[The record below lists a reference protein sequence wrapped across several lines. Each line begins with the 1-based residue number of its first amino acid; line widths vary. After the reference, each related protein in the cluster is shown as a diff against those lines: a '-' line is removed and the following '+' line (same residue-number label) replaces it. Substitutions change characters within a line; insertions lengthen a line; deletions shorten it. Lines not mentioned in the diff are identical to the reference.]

1 MSQRLESAMLRA
13 QMDSATLAAAVGVDA
28 KTVNRWLAGR
38 VPHKRTRADVAR
50 VLHESES
57 TLWPQTRPDLS
68 AGAPATAEVLAA
80 YAHRADIPNDVWI
93 SLLTSATQRI
103 DIIGYA
109 YPFVLE
115 LMPDASDLIAGKCRN
130 GATVRLAFADP
141 DCPHVAER
149 DALEQMQGTLPGRI
163 RNALSMLGPLAT
175 APGCRIGLHT
185 THLYNSVFR
194 FDDQMIVTPY
204 LVRARGY
211 QHPALHLRKLSPH
224 GMFASFEDQTEQIW
238 GAVTPYLQEVGTD
251 GIPA

>member
-1 MSQRLESAMLRA
+1 MLRA
-13 QMDSATLAAAVGVDA
+13 QLDSAALAKAVGVDT

-38 VPHKRTRADVAR
+38 IPHKRTRIEVAR

-93 SLLTSATQRI
+93 SLLVGATQRI

-109 YPFVLE
+109 YPFLFE
-115 LMPDASDLIAGKCRN
+115 LLPDASDLIVDKCRN
-130 GATVRLAFADP
+130 GTGVRLAFADP
-141 DCPHVAER
+141 ECAHVVER

-163 RNALSMLGPLAT
+163 RNALSMLGPLAET
-175 APGCRIGLHT
+175 PGCRIGLHT

-194 FDDQMIVTPY
+194 FDDLMIVTPY

-211 QHPALHLRKLSPH
+211 QHPALYLRKLSPY
-224 GMFASFEDQTEQIW
+224 GMFASFEDQVEQIW
-238 GAVTPYLQEVGTD
+238 ETVTPYPKEAPD
-251 GIPA
+251 GLTA

>member
-1 MSQRLESAMLRA
+1 MLRA
-13 QMDSATLAAAVGVDA
+13 QLDSTGLAAAVGVDA

-38 VPHKRTRADVAR
+38 VPHKRTRAEVAR

-57 TLWPQTRPDLS
+57 TLWPGTRPDLS
-68 AGAPATAEVLAA
+68 AGAPATAEVVAA
-80 YAHRADIPNDVWI
+80 YAHRADIPNDVWV
-93 SLLTSATQRI
+93 SLLVQAARRI
-103 DIIGYA
+103 DLIGYA

-115 LMPDASDLIAGKCRN
+115 LLPDASDLIADKCGE

-141 DCPHVAER
+141 ECAHVAER

-163 RNALSMLGPLAT
+163 RNALSMLGRLAQT
-175 APGCRIGLHT
+175 PGCAIGLHT

-224 GMFASFEDQTEQIW
+224 GIFASFEDQVEQIW
-238 GAVTPYLQEVGTD
+238 GAVTPYLEEVPGGLTT
-251 GIPA
+251 